1 MADDMREGGRMPSE
15 ETLRA
20 SREVQGRE
28 NEPRPSVEPLRE
40 ANEQLTLAA
49 LQAYEQADR
58 LALRY
63 RDLVE
68 GLDAIVW
75 EAEVDPWRYTFVS
88 QRAATFLGY
97 PPERW
102 YQEPNFWIDLIH
114 PEDRAQALHTWHTAV
129 SERRPFR
136 MEYRALASDG
146 RVIWL
151 ELIVHFRL
159 TDEGVPQFYG
169 LLIDITGSKRTEQR
183 LHEVIATQKALEG
196 QLHERV
202 QELER
207 FHDMVVGRELKMIA
221 VEKELIRLQEQL
233 ARLTS
238 QKSHPSHE

>member
-1 MADDMREGGRMPSE
+1 MADDMREVGRMPSE

-20 SREVQGRE
+20 SREV
-28 NEPRPSVEPLRE
+28 PCPSVEPLRE

-68 GLDAIVW
+68 GLEAIVW

-88 QRAATFLGY
+88 RRAETFLGY
-97 PPERW
+97 PTERW
-102 YQEPNFWIDLIH
+102 YQEPNFWFDLIL
-114 PEDRAQALHTWHTAV
+114 PEDREQALRTWHTAV
-129 SERRPFR
+129 LERRPFR

-146 RVIWL
+146 RVMWL
-151 ELIVHFRL
+151 DLIVHFRL

-183 LHEVIATQKALEG
+183 LHEVIAAQKALEG

-207 FHDMVVGRELKMIA
+207 FHDMVVGRELKMME
-221 VEKELIRLQEQL
+221 VEKELMRLQEQL

-238 QKSHPSHE
+238 QKNHPSHE